1 MKKKTLGALALALT
15 LSLTVGMLYAC
26 AAPSQENP
34 IAENLELKTYRGVSV
49 GGQLKATDPD
59 GDMLK
64 YEVTTEPI
72 KGEVALKA
80 RCMASDAARQV
91 GSFCTS

>member
-49 GGQLKATDPD
+49 GGQLKAGFALTHLFEDYNGIGRLHELHIP
-59 GDMLK
+59 
-64 YEVTTEPI
+64 TF
-72 KGEVALKA
+72 VATRAVKPN
-80 RCMASDAARQV
+80 R
-91 GSFCTS
+91 